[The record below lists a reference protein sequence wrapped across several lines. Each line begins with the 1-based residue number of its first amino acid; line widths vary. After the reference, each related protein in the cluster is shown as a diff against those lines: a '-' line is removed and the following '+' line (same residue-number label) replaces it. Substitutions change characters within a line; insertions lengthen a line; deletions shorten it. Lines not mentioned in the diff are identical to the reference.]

1 MLINQYRTIKQLET
15 LLLEAKV
22 NGKGISTTIS
32 INDKFDN
39 YNNNGNE
46 WITQSKEERESKK
59 ERSFV
64 GNGKVIYIDPNKT
77 ISVAPKKESKTDDN
91 PF

>member
-1 MLINQYRTIKQLET
+1 MLINQYRTIAQLEK
-15 LLLEAKV
+15 LLVAAKQ

-39 YNNNGNE
+39 YNNNVNE

-77 ISVAPKKESKTDDN
+77 ISVAQKKESKTDDN

>member
-15 LLLEAKV
+15 LLLEAKA

-39 YNNNGNE
+39 YNNNVNE

-64 GNGKVIYIDPNKT
+64 GNGKVIYIDHKKT
-77 ISVAPKKESKTDDN
+77 ILVAQKKESKTDDN

>member
-1 MLINQYRTIKQLET
+1 MLINHYRTISQLEK
-15 LLLEAKV
+15 LLEAAKK

-39 YNNNGNE
+39 YDNNVTE
-46 WITQSKEERESKK
+46 WISQSKEERESKAT
-59 ERSFV
+59 RIFA
-64 GNGKVIYIDPNKT
+64 GNGKVVFIDPNKT
-77 ISVAPKKESKTDDN
+77 ISVAPKKEYKTDDN